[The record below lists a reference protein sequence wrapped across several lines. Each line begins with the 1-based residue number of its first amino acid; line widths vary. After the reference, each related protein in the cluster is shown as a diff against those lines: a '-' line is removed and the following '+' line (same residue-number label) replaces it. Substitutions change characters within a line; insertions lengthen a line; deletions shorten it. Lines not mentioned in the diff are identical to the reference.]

1 MRRYDDGYFYAVGRS
16 AGRYGGEW
24 VLVQRFDEQDLPEFG
39 ALLTGRTERGAM
51 VCTAFE
57 VHPWYPAVTREV
69 DGTTVTSDGQDFQV
83 RPTGRPVPGDRSAAR
98 RLGVRTGLGQAD
110 PAELR
115 TVVEALS
122 HADIVSGGA
131 DPQPSR

>member
-1 MRRYDDGYFYAVGRS
+1 
-16 AGRYGGEW
+16 
-24 VLVQRFDEQDLPEFG
+24 
-39 ALLTGRTERGAM
+39 M

-69 DGTTVTSDGQDFQV
+69 DGTMVTSDGQDFQV
-83 RPTGRPVPGDRSAAR
+83 QPTRRPVPSSRGAR
-98 RLGVRTGLGQAD
+98 RLGIRTGLGQAD

-115 TVVEALS
+115 AIIDALS
-122 HADIVSGGA
+122 HADVVSGGP